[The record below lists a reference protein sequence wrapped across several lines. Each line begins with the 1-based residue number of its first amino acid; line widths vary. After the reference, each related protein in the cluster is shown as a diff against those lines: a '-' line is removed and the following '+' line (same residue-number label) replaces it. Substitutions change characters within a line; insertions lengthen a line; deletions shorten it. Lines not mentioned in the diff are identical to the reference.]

1 MGQAHAM
8 EGDLWNFFLGPEST
22 RPPDFDPHLLQV
34 RFISQKKKKK
44 ISIKQIMSFVLPLTF
59 IKSRIKK

>member
-34 RFISQKKKKK
+34 RFISQKKKKFLH
-44 ISIKQIMSFVLPLTF
+44 QTNNVLGSSAHLHQ
-59 IKSRIKK
+59 K